1 MTAFILEIE
10 DADIYRTADGLV
22 RKFGREA
29 SRIAGSIVGELL
41 AQGDLDGCAIW
52 ERVRREVSDLMR
64 QEETIH

>member
-10 DADIYRTADGLV
+10 DADIFRAASTLIRQY
-22 RKFGREA
+22 GREA